1 VQLNALCN
9 GAVRIVNAI
18 SVNVCTA
25 VGKLR
30 IQKLCL
36 NLYL

>member
-1 VQLNALCN
+1 
-9 GAVRIVNAI
+9 VNVI
-18 SVNVCTA
+18 SVSVYIA

-36 NLYL
+36 NLYQWSQCL